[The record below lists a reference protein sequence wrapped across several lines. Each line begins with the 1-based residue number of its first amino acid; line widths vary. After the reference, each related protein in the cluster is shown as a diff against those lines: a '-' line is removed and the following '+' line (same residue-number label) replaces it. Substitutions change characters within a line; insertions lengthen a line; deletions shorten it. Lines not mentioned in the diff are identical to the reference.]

1 MTAPNINDRIMQLKA
16 SLSGSDT
23 ITQQANAIADQ
34 LQSDFNTQ
42 SNNAGQA
49 TSIYNSLV
57 INSGYMSELNNEYV
71 NENTTISTNLSTLQ
85 SDYIT
90 NDRKA
95 FYEIQGQSTI
105 ETLYTILIYI
115 YIALGV
121 VISLGLI
128 FRTTYS
134 WYVKIFIILVLIVY
148 PFLMNYLTPY
158 IISGFAQLIALFPK
172 NVYVDMEPT
181 K

>member
-1 MTAPNINDRIMQLKA
+1 MTAPNINDRIMQVKA

-23 ITQQANAIADQ
+23 ITQQATAIADQ

-90 NDRKA
+90 NNRKT

-128 FRTTYS
+128 FRTTYN

-158 IISGFAQLIALFPK
+158 IMSGFAQLIALFPK
-172 NVYVDMEPT
+172 NVYVEMEPT